1 MVGGGDLIEE
11 LEVRRERRKIV
22 TAGLKA
28 LISATKSG
36 S

>member
-1 MVGGGDLIEE
+1 MVGGGEE
-11 LEVRRERRKIV
+11 LEVRRERITIV
-22 TAGLKA
+22 TEGLKA